1 MLANLS
7 RRCSIASI
15 GLALAAVA
23 GFEAKAQMSAP
34 LVGLMGSESPSPGE
48 IRPVLGVMG
57 ASSIQAPIQ
66 LPREISRV
74 YLAPT
79 GGWALVQRSRTAPG
93 PATFRGS
100 QPAVLS
106 RRPDPTAAQLGLV
119 TFKGAEP
126 GAVQAIAAAA
136 PNPSLVAFSPL
147 GRSAA
152 LLASSTAIQVLTGLD
167 STPRVAFEVGFHD
180 PSGVKRM
187 AVSDD
192 GQLLAVLT
200 AAGQVFMLSN
210 SIAPVLAYVASPTS
224 GIAFLPNQSTAVIAD
239 AGNGTMNLA
248 SVVNGAPAVRTV
260 AAGVSSSGGE
270 TVVEASRDGASAFVV
285 ETGGTSARRVD
296 LTTGSLQTI
305 TLPAVATRLDRLRDG
320 ESFVFS
326 AEPGRSAW
334 FLTGRDSGLQA
345 VFAAAASTTE
355 VSGQ

>member
-7 RRCSIASI
+7 RFSIASI
-15 GLALAAVA
+15 TLALAAVA
-23 GFEAKAQMSAP
+23 GFEARAQMSAP
-34 LVGLMGSESPSPGE
+34 LVGLIGGESASLGE

-57 ASSIQAPIQ
+57 ASSIQAPIR
-66 LPREISRV
+66 LPRELSHV

-79 GGWALVQRSRTAPG
+79 GGWALLVQGNPIERGLVRLRGGEPAAPAG
-93 PATFRGS
+93 
-100 QPAVLS
+100 
-106 RRPDPTAAQLGLV
+106 RPDLVAGRLGLV
-119 TFKGAEP
+119 AFKGSEP
-126 GAVQAIAAAA
+126 GPVQAIADAA
-136 PNPSLVAFSPL
+136 PNPSLVSFSPL
-147 GRSAA
+147 GRSAG
-152 LLASSTAIQVLTGLD
+152 LLASSTVIQVLTGLD
-167 STPRVAFEVGFHD
+167 STPRVAFEAAFSD
-180 PSGVKRM
+180 PSGVKKM

-200 AAGQVFMLSN
+200 AAGQVYMLSN
-210 SIAPVLAYVASPTS
+210 SMAPVLAYAASPAS
-224 GIAFLPNQSTAVIAD
+224 GMAFLPNQSTAVIAD

-248 SVVNGAPAVRTV
+248 SVVNGVPAVRTV

-270 TVVEASRDGASAFVV
+270 TLVEASRDGLSAFVV
-285 ETGGTSARRVD
+285 AAGSTSACRVD

>member
-1 MLANLS
+1 MLAKLS
-7 RRCSIASI
+7 RCFSIVCI

-23 GFEAKAQMSAP
+23 GFEARAQMSAP
-34 LVGLMGSESPSPGE
+34 LVGLMGSESPSPGG

-57 ASSIQAPIQ
+57 ASSIQAPTAM
-66 LPREISRV
+66 PREISRV

-79 GGWALVQRSRTAPG
+79 GGWALVQQSRNAPGRAVLRGARPAGHSMRPG
-93 PATFRGS
+93 PA
-100 QPAVLS
+100 
-106 RRPDPTAAQLGLV
+106 AAQLGLV
-119 TFKGAEP
+119 TFDGAAP
-126 GAVQAIAAAA
+126 GAVRVIADAAS
-136 PNPSLVAFSPL
+136 NPRLVSFSPL

-152 LLASSTAIQVLTGLD
+152 LLAASTVIQVLTGLD
-167 STPRVAFEVGFHD
+167 SNPRVAFEAAFHD
-180 PSGVKRM
+180 PSGVKKI

-210 SIAPVLAYVASPTS
+210 SIAPVLVCAASPTS

-239 AGNGTMNLA
+239 AGSGTINLA
-248 SVVNGAPAVRTV
+248 SLPSGAPAVRAV
-260 AAGVSSSGGE
+260 AEGMSSSGGE
-270 TVVEASRDGASAFVV
+270 MLVEASRDGASAFVV
-285 ETGGTSARRVD
+285 EAGSASARRVD
-296 LTTGSLQTI
+296 LTTGSTQSAA
-305 TLPAVATRLDRLRDG
+305 LPAVATRLERLRDG

-334 FLTGRDSGLQA
+334 FLIGRDFGLQA

>member
-7 RRCSIASI
+7 RCFSIASI

-23 GFEAKAQMSAP
+23 GFEARAQMSAP
-34 LVGLMGSESPSPGE
+34 LVGLIGSESAIPGE

-57 ASSIQAPIQ
+57 ASSIQAPIHM
-66 LPREISRV
+66 PREISRV

-79 GGWALVQRSRTAPG
+79 GGWALVQRSRNVPG
-93 PATFRGS
+93 LATFSGS

-106 RRPDPTAAQLGLV
+106 RRPDPNAAQLGLV

-126 GAVQAIAAAA
+126 GAVQAIADAA

-192 GQLLAVLT
+192 GQLLTVLT
-200 AAGQVFMLSN
+200 VAGQVYMLSN
-210 SIAPVLAYVASPTS
+210 SLAPLLTYAASPSS
-224 GIAFLPNQSTAVIAD
+224 GIAFLPNQASAVIVD
-239 AGNGTMNLA
+239 AGNGTMYLA
-248 SVVNGAPAVRTV
+248 SIVKGAPAVRTV
-260 AAGVSSSGGE
+260 AAGVSSAGGE
-270 TVVEASRDGASAFVV
+270 TLVATSRDGASAFVV
-285 ETGGTSARRVD
+285 ETGSTSAWRVD
-296 LTTGSLQTI
+296 LTTGSMQSM

-355 VSGQ
+355 VSDQ